1 MESIGDRIAILL
13 HSMHLSA
20 SQLASEIG
28 VTKGAISRWTKNEAN
43 PGSAQVARIVAKHK
57 EINLM
62 WLMLGEGEMFIK
74 NDEKGTVVD
83 NSMRVEKEE
92 MLNRNFKRV
101 FNPEKDGGTNVFKGG
116 SIEEI
121 TMYFEERLFDLT
133 QQNEKLISI
142 LERDSQIISIL
153 SNNQKSRD

>member
-13 HSMHLSA
+13 HNMHISA

-43 PGSAQVARIVAKHK
+43 PGSAQVARIAAIHK
-57 EINLM
+57 EVNLI

-74 NDEKGTVVD
+74 KDEKETQVE
-83 NSMRVEKEE
+83 NSIRAEKEE
-92 MLNRNFKRV
+92 ILNRNFKRA
-101 FNPEKDGGTNVFKGG
+101 FNPTKDRGTNVFKDGT
-116 SIEEI
+116 IEEI
-121 TMYFEERLFDLT
+121 TMYFEERLFDLS

-153 SNNQKSRD
+153 SNNQKGRD